1 MYHHRRV
8 VTGQPLDYI
17 ELLSEVVYI
26 DAPPMSRGLDEATDL
41 GTQLNCGP
49 RKVWSASIF
58 PKYAVCPYVKEPWN
72 EALLPLRS
80 SSNSRAGPSYF
91 VLLFGIFFSLA

>member
-26 DAPPMSRGLDEATDL
+26 DALPMSRGLDEATD
-41 GTQLNCGP
+41 
-49 RKVWSASIF
+49 SAELRI
-58 PKYAVCPYVKEPWN
+58 KESVVSFF
-72 EALLPLRS
+72 LP
-80 SSNSRAGPSYF
+80 
-91 VLLFGIFFSLA
+91 